1 MAGRFFAAT
10 PAGFFLAA
18 DSVLAPSDDAAPA
31 RVSAARAVFGPRDTF
46 ATDGVFGPA
55 GLFAARAAF

>member
-18 DSVLAPSDDAAPA
+18 DGVLAPSDDAAPA
-31 RVSAARAVFGPRDTF
+31 RFFAAG
-46 ATDGVFGPA
+46 GVFGAA
-55 GLFAARAAF
+55 GFFAARAAF

>member
-18 DSVLAPSDDAAPA
+18 DGVFVAA
-31 RVSAARAVFGPRDTF
+31 RVSAARAVFGPRDAF
-46 ATDGVFGPA
+46 ATDGVFGVA
-55 GLFAARAAF
+55 GFFAARAAF